1 MLLIAIL
8 FNLFSFSHQN
18 HADSTLRVKKIIIE
32 GNYRTKEGI
41 ILRELDFKENDTLSE
56 ASLQKR
62 LEINRR
68 KIFNTSLFNF
78 VEIKHQ
84 KDSTE
89 HGIHIKIQVQE
100 QWYIFGYPVM
110 DIADRNFSD
119 WWQRGH
125 SFDRINY
132 GINIIHS
139 NVRGRAERLS
149 LLLVSG
155 FTQRLGL
162 SYRFPYI
169 DKAKK
174 TGLGIA
180 VGYNTNNTLAYTTKS
195 DNLVYLK
202 TEGILRER
210 FTASVSVRKRYKF
223 YDFHTVELTYN
234 VNRIAD
240 TVARLN
246 PRYFNDGQTNQQY
259 AMISYGFNYDLR
271 DNVVYPLRGKRF
283 EIGFAKLGLLPSDNV
298 QELDIAVGFS
308 KYFPLTKRLFSSF
321 QVKGKTAIT
330 TGNQPFYNVRG
341 LGYGSDLVR
350 GYELYVIDGHSF
362 SLTKANIRYKL
373 FDKNLLIPFIKVKQF
388 NKIPFQVYP
397 NAFFDTGYVW
407 SSSPQQNNSLLANK
421 LLLGGGVGL
430 DFISYY
436 NMVMK
441 LNYSLNSKQESGVYF
456 SFTRE
461 F

>member
-8 FNLFSFSHQN
+8 FNLLSFSN
-18 HADSTLRVKKIIIE
+18 SNYKDSSLTVKKIIID

-41 ILRELDFKENDTLSE
+41 IRRELDFKEGDTLQ
-56 ASLQKR
+56 ASSLKKR

-84 KDSTE
+84 EDSSSHKVSIT
-89 HGIHIKIQVQE
+89 IQVQE

-132 GINIIHS
+132 GLNVIHS

-149 LLLVSG
+149 LLFVSG

-174 TGLGIA
+174 TGLGINI
-180 VGYNTNNTLAYTTKS
+180 GYNTNNTLAYTTKN

-210 FTASVSVRKRYKF
+210 FSAAISVRKRYKF
-223 YDFHTVELTYN
+223 YDFHTAELTYN

-240 TVARLN
+240 TVAKLN
-246 PRYFNDGQTNQQY
+246 PRYFSEGQTDQKY
-259 AMISYGFNYDLR
+259 AMISYGFNYDMR
-271 DNVVYPLRGKRF
+271 DNVVYPLRGKRY
-283 EIGFAKLGLLPSDNV
+283 ELGLAKLGLLPSDNI
-298 QELDIAVGFS
+298 QEFDITLAYSRYFQLDKKIFASIQF
-308 KYFPLTKRLFSSF
+308 
-321 QVKGKTAIT
+321 KGKAAIT

-341 LGYGSDLVR
+341 LGYGNDLVR

-373 FDKNLLIPFIKVKQF
+373 LDRNIILPLIKVKQF

-407 SSSPQQNNSLLANK
+407 NRMPQQNSSLLANQ
-421 LLLGGGVGL
+421 LLVGGGVGL

-456 SFTRE
+456 SLTRE